1 MKRPPDG
8 GMLLSKFL
16 KRFLKG
22 GRQRRA
28 KAHPFPGCRM
38 CKREAVCVQHEPRNT
53 DWGFQLRRID
63 LVAQQ
68 RMADGEH
75 VDADLVGTPG
85 EQMHIQI
92 SRAA

>member
-1 MKRPPDG
+1 
-8 GMLLSKFL
+8 
-16 KRFLKG
+16 
-22 GRQRRA
+22 
-28 KAHPFPGCRM
+28 M

-53 DWGFQLRRID
+53 HRGFQLRRID

-85 EQMHIQI
+85 KQMHIQL
-92 SRAA
+92 SRDA

>member
-1 MKRPPDG
+1 M
-8 GMLLSKFL
+8 
-16 KRFLKG
+16 
-22 GRQRRA
+22 
-28 KAHPFPGCRM
+28 
-38 CKREAVCVQHEPRNT
+38 QHEPRNT
-53 DWGFQLRRID
+53 HRGFQLRRID

-92 SRAA
+92 SRAT

>member
-8 GMLLSKFL
+8 GLLLSKFL

-28 KAHPFPGCRM
+28 KARPFPGCRM
-38 CKREAVCVQHEPRNT
+38 RKREAVCVQHEPRKT
-53 DWGFQLRRID
+53 HRGFQLLRLD
-63 LVAQQ
+63 LGAQQ
-68 RMADGEH
+68 RRADGEH

>member
-8 GMLLSKFL
+8 GLLLSKFL

-22 GRQRRA
+22 DRQRRA
-28 KAHPFPGCRM
+28 KAHPFAGCRM
-38 CKREAVCVQHEPRNT
+38 RKREAVCVQHEPRNT
-53 DWGFQLRRID
+53 HWGFQLRRID

-68 RMADGEH
+68 WMADGEH
-75 VDADLVGTPG
+75 MDANLMSAPG